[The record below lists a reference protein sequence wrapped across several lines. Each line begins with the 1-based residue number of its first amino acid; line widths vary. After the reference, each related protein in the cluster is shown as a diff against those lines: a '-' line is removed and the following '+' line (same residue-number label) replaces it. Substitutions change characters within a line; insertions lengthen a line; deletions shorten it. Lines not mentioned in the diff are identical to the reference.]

1 MRHSLEHLP
10 ALKQNE
16 IRKVAALI
24 RETCDDVEQIILYG
38 SYARGNFKE
47 AKDLATNR
55 KSGHISDYDILV
67 VTEKWQT
74 IHEFN
79 SWNDADKL
87 NLSAP
92 VRISAINI
100 EKLNAHLEEAHYLYS
115 DIEKEGV
122 MLYDSR
128 KYKLSIKRKLKNFEQ
143 QRVSQ
148 EYFDHWF
155 DKANDFV
162 ETFSLMMK
170 KSRTASASF
179 HMHQIIESC
188 YKCILLVF
196 ENKNPNEH
204 HIHTLGQMAEK
215 FHPDLP
221 QLFPKRNQEER
232 ARFELL
238 EYAYIGGRY
247 DPKHKISKEDLEILS
262 NSVIKL
268 LKITEEICK
277 KKIASY
283 RQ

>member
-1 MRHSLEHLP
+1 MRHSLDHLP
-10 ALKQNE
+10 AIKQNE

-38 SYARGNFKE
+38 SYARGTFKE
-47 AKDLATNR
+47 AKDLQPDR

-79 SWNDADKL
+79 SWNDAEKL

-92 VRISAINI
+92 VRILAINI
-100 EKLNAHLEEAHYLYS
+100 EKLNAHLEEAHYLYH

-128 KYKLSIKRKLKNFEQ
+128 KYKLAIKRKLKNFEQ
-143 QRVSQ
+143 QRVAQ
-148 EYFDHWF
+148 EYFDYWF
-155 DKANDFV
+155 DRANDFV
-162 ETFSLMMK
+162 ATFSLMMK

-204 HIHTLGQMAEK
+204 HIKTLGQMAER
-215 FHPDLP
+215 FHPELP
-221 QLFPKRNQEER
+221 SLFPKRNAQER

-262 NSVIKL
+262 NCVVKL

-277 KKIASY
+277 KKIFSY